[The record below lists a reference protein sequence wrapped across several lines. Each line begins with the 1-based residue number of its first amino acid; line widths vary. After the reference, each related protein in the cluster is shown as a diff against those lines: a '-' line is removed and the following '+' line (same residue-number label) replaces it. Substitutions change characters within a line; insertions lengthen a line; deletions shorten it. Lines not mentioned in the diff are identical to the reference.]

1 MSSVTTAAPRK
12 VRAASS
18 LLSNWATAWAGLSNG
33 RKWTFTTIMALFLSL
48 LVELFVFNYSALF
61 FDEERYPH
69 QVITLPMHKQLKRP
83 MAVLGPKNNGL
94 TLSDLNVPVKT
105 VYLQM
110 GYGGRTLLK
119 GQLYLKD
126 DARAYAYS
134 PVASINVVPIAERD
148 DSGINVLTGRFEN
161 DGWGSPQEVA
171 ETYLQVWPK
180 GNVHELRLEFADL
193 TGEVGLLA
201 LELNKPLP
209 VDISLIRLAFMT
221 MALLLLY
228 TVACTAV
235 RQQVIAV
242 SSRSYRSLNRAVFA
256 AALAL
261 ATFIFVAMSPWFSN
275 ADFGF
280 KFTSL
285 GFMAYG
291 TPGEALLLPMP
302 ETEEQITN
310 TDAYTQLLDAFLK
323 GQLNID
329 VPADSRLEYMDNTYD
344 TTERLVKNIPFLFDR
359 AYYEGKYYPYFGVTP
374 LFLIYLPIYLITG
387 MVPAMALATYIATIM
402 ALSGLHL
409 GSTKLAEL
417 LVERVNPLLFVIL
430 KLTFYAAS
438 IMFLVQIIFSFYA
451 LPYLTCCAC
460 LGIVLWA
467 LPSVARLA
475 QYYARPVGAPL
486 VVPTAGQ
493 TSCPSAGQA
502 SGPAALK
509 TSVKE
514 LLGLYGP
521 LVLMGLGIVGIAG
534 ARPVLVLFV
543 MCLVPPVAWF
553 LWRSTVELKVKLAA
567 TAAVGVPV
575 LIGVILLMAYN
586 YLRFDSITEFGQFKQ
601 FTSMDNNQGHFQWS
615 FEYMKSVL
623 FHGFFENFQS
633 SSQFPYIWPNN
644 TFNENLGK
652 LSQSAGA
659 PRVGIFAFPYFW
671 LLPLVIVLIKRYRSC
686 SPVLS
691 KAGLKDASQ
700 EGTFKCWLVWG
711 MVATLAVSPLG
722 QIIGAFSA
730 GTTVRY
736 ISDYTMMW
744 TFLVFLAV
752 LQLNFADSKSA
763 MGLGV
768 GSCTGTLRTSLC
780 SSSTLLAS
788 GTLQSAGCGA
798 GARDVVNFRALSY
811 LAVLSICLWTLLEH
825 SFMVFAGDRN
835 AVLFSQQP
843 ELWVLLSRI
852 FAPLSVAF

>member
-1 MSSVTTAAPRK
+1 MPSVTNVAPRSA
-12 VRAASS
+12 RAAAKHQSS
-18 LLSNWATAWAGLSNG
+18 LVSAWTSAWAALSCG
-33 RKWTFTTIMALFLSL
+33 RKWTLVTAMALFLSL
-48 LVELFVFNYSALF
+48 VVELFVFNYSALF

-69 QVITLPMHKQLKRP
+69 QVITLPQHEQLKRS
-83 MAVLGPKNNGL
+83 MAVLGPKNNSL
-94 TLSDLNVPVKT
+94 TLSDVNLPVKS

-134 PVASINVVPIAERD
+134 LVASIHIVPIAERD

-161 DGWGSPQEVA
+161 DGWGSPQEVS

-180 GNVHELRLEFADL
+180 GKVHELRLEFAEL
-193 TGEVGLLA
+193 RSEVGILA

-209 VDISLIRLAFMT
+209 VDVSLIRLTLMT
-221 MALLLLY
+221 MVLILAY
-228 TVACTAV
+228 TLACTKA
-235 RQQVIAV
+235 RQHVIAV
-242 SSRSYRSLNRAVFA
+242 ESRTYRWLNRAVLA

-275 ADFGF
+275 ADYGF

-291 TPGEALLLPMP
+291 TPSEVLLLPMP

-374 LFLIYLPIYLITG
+374 LFLIYLPVYLITG

-402 ALSGLHL
+402 ALVGLHL
-409 GSTKLAEL
+409 GSTKLTEL
-417 LVERVNPLLFVIL
+417 FVERVNPLLFITL
-430 KLTFYAAS
+430 KLAFYAAS
-438 IMFLVQIIFSFYA
+438 NMFLIQVFFSFYA

-467 LPSVARLA
+467 LPSVERLV
-475 QYYARPVGAPL
+475 QYYTR
-486 VVPTAGQ
+486 
-493 TSCPSAGQA
+493 
-502 SGPAALK
+502 PAAPAERQSSDSAMLN
-509 TSVKE
+509 SVKE
-514 LLGLYGP
+514 LLGIYAP
-521 LVLMGLGIVGIAG
+521 LVLMGVSIVGIAG
-534 ARPVLVLFV
+534 SRPVLVLFA
-543 MCLVPPVAWF
+543 MCLVPPIAWF
-553 LWRSTVELKVKLAA
+553 LWRSSVKFKVKLAA

-575 LIGVILLMAYN
+575 LIGAILLMAYN

-644 TFNENLGK
+644 TLDENLGN
-652 LSQSAGA
+652 LSQSAVA
-659 PRVGIFAFPYFW
+659 PRAGLFAFPYFW
-671 LLPLVIVLIKRYRSC
+671 LLPLVIVLIKSYQTTS
-686 SPVLS
+686 LAAS
-691 KAGLKDASQ
+691 KALPQAERSVFAFKHLLIWGLAA
-700 EGTFKCWLVWG
+700 TIV
-711 MVATLAVSPLG
+711 VAPVG

-730 GTTVRY
+730 GTTMRY

-744 TFLVFLAV
+744 TYLGILAV
-752 LQLNFADSKSA
+752 LQLNFADAS
-763 MGLGV
+763 LGV
-768 GSCTGTLRTSLC
+768 GA
-780 SSSTLLAS
+780 SS
-788 GTLQSAGCGA
+788 
-798 GARDVVNFRALSY
+798 VNFRALSY
-811 LAVLSICLWTLLEH
+811 LVILAICLVTLTEH
-825 SFMVFAGDRN
+825 SFLVFSGDPN
-835 AVLFSQQP
+835 AVIFSQQP

>member
-1 MSSVTTAAPRK
+1 MSSVTSAAPRK

-33 RKWTFTTIMALFLSL
+33 RKWTFTTVIALFLAL
-48 LVELFVFNYSALF
+48 VVELFVFNYSALL

-69 QVITLPMHKQLKRP
+69 QVITLPMHEQLKRP

-94 TLSDLNVPVKT
+94 TLSDLNVPLKS

-134 PVASINVVPIAERD
+134 PVASINIVPIAERD

-171 ETYLQVWPK
+171 ETYLLVWPK
-180 GNVHELRLEFADL
+180 GKVHELRLEFADL
-193 TGEVGLLA
+193 RSEVGILA

-209 VDISLIRLAFMT
+209 IDISLIRLVLMT
-221 MALLLLY
+221 MAFLLVY
-228 TVACTAV
+228 TLACTNV
-235 RQQVIAV
+235 RQHVIFV
-242 SSRSYRSLNRAVFA
+242 SSRSYRYLNRAVFA

-261 ATFIFVAMSPWFSN
+261 ATFIFVAMGPWFSN

-291 TPGEALLLPMP
+291 TPSEVLLLPMP

-329 VPADSRLEYMDNTYD
+329 VTADSRLEYMDNTYD
-344 TTERLVKNIPFLFDR
+344 TTERLAKNIPFLFDR
-359 AYYEGKYYPYFGVTP
+359 AYFDGKYYPYFGVTP
-374 LFLIYLPIYLITG
+374 LFLIYLPIYFITG
-387 MVPAMALATYIATIM
+387 MAPAMALATYIATIM
-402 ALSGLHL
+402 ALVGLHL
-409 GSTKLAEL
+409 GSTKLTEL
-417 LVERVNPLLFVIL
+417 FVERVNPLLFITL
-430 KLTFYAAS
+430 KLAFYAAS
-438 IMFLVQIIFSFYA
+438 NMFLIQVFFSFYA

-467 LPSVARLA
+467 LPSVVRLA
-475 QYYARPVGAPL
+475 QYYARPVAPA
-486 VVPTAGQ
+486 AGR
-493 TSCPSAGQA
+493 TL
-502 SGPAALK
+502 GPAALK
-509 TSVKE
+509 SSVKE
-514 LLGLYGP
+514 LLGIYAS
-521 LVLMGLGIVGIAG
+521 LVLMGVCIVGIAG
-534 ARPVLVLFV
+534 SRPVLVLFV
-543 MCLVPPVAWF
+543 MCLVPPIAWF
-553 LWRSTVELKVKLAA
+553 LWRSSVELKIKLAA

-575 LIGVILLMAYN
+575 LIGAILLMAYN

-644 TFNENLGK
+644 TLDENLGN

>member
-1 MSSVTTAAPRK
+1 MPSVTNVAPRSA
-12 VRAASS
+12 RAAAKHQSS
-18 LLSNWATAWAGLSNG
+18 LVSAWTSAWAALSCG
-33 RKWTFTTIMALFLSL
+33 RKWTLVTAMALFLSL
-48 LVELFVFNYSALF
+48 VVELFVFNYSSLF

-69 QVITLPMHKQLKRP
+69 QVITLPQHEQLKRS
-83 MAVLGPKNNGL
+83 MAVLGPKNNSL
-94 TLSDLNVPVKT
+94 TLSDVNLPVKS

-134 PVASINVVPIAERD
+134 LVASIHIVPIAERD

-161 DGWGSPQEVA
+161 DGWGSPQEVS

-180 GNVHELRLEFADL
+180 GKVHELRLEFAEL
-193 TGEVGLLA
+193 RSEVGILA

-209 VDISLIRLAFMT
+209 VDVSLIRLTLMT
-221 MALLLLY
+221 MVLILAY
-228 TVACTAV
+228 TLACTKA
-235 RQQVIAV
+235 RQHVIAV
-242 SSRSYRSLNRAVFA
+242 ESRTYRWLNRAVLA

-275 ADFGF
+275 ADYGF

-291 TPGEALLLPMP
+291 TPSEVLLLPMP

-374 LFLIYLPIYLITG
+374 LFLIYLPVYLITG

-402 ALSGLHL
+402 ALVGLHL
-409 GSTKLAEL
+409 GSTKLTEL
-417 LVERVNPLLFVIL
+417 FVERVNPLLFITL
-430 KLTFYAAS
+430 KLAFYAAS
-438 IMFLVQIIFSFYA
+438 NMFLIQVFFSFYA

-467 LPSVARLA
+467 LPSVERLV
-475 QYYARPVGAPL
+475 QYYTR
-486 VVPTAGQ
+486 
-493 TSCPSAGQA
+493 
-502 SGPAALK
+502 PAAPAERQSSDSAMLN
-509 TSVKE
+509 SVKE
-514 LLGLYGP
+514 LLGIYAP
-521 LVLMGLGIVGIAG
+521 LVLMGVSIVGIAG
-534 ARPVLVLFV
+534 SRPVLVLFA
-543 MCLVPPVAWF
+543 MCLVPPIAWF
-553 LWRSTVELKVKLAA
+553 LWRSSVKFKVKLAA

-575 LIGVILLMAYN
+575 LIGAILLMAYN

-644 TFNENLGK
+644 TLDENLGN
-652 LSQSAGA
+652 LSQSAVA
-659 PRVGIFAFPYFW
+659 PRAGLFAFPYFW
-671 LLPLVIVLIKRYRSC
+671 LLPLVIVLIKSYQTTS
-686 SPVLS
+686 LAAS
-691 KAGLKDASQ
+691 KALPQAERSVFAFKHLLIWGLAA
-700 EGTFKCWLVWG
+700 TIV
-711 MVATLAVSPLG
+711 VAPVG

-730 GTTVRY
+730 GTTMRY

-744 TFLVFLAV
+744 TYLGILAV
-752 LQLNFADSKSA
+752 LQLNFADAS
-763 MGLGV
+763 LGV
-768 GSCTGTLRTSLC
+768 GA
-780 SSSTLLAS
+780 SS
-788 GTLQSAGCGA
+788 
-798 GARDVVNFRALSY
+798 VNFRALSY
-811 LAVLSICLWTLLEH
+811 LVILAICLVTLTEH
-825 SFMVFAGDRN
+825 SFLVFSGDPN
-835 AVLFSQQP
+835 AVIFSQQP

>member
-1 MSSVTTAAPRK
+1 MTSITAAAQSSEQ
-12 VRAASS
+12 AASEPKLS
-18 LLSNWATAWAGLSNG
+18 PYFKLVLTKHGRQWSLVTIVALLLSLV
-33 RKWTFTTIMALFLSL
+33 
-48 LVELFVFNYSALF
+48 VELFVFNYSALF

-69 QVITLPMHKQLKRP
+69 QVITLPVHEQLKRP

-134 PVASINVVPIAERD
+134 PVASIHIVPIAERD
-148 DSGINVLTGRFEN
+148 DSGINPLTGRFEN
-161 DGWGSPQEVA
+161 DGWGSPQEVS
-171 ETYLQVWPK
+171 ENYLQLWPM
-180 GNVHELRLEFADL
+180 GNVHELRLEFAEL
-193 TGEVGLLA
+193 RSEVGILA

-209 VDISLIRLAFMT
+209 IDISLIRLLFMT
-221 MALLLLY
+221 MVLLLVY
-228 TVACTAV
+228 TLACTAV
-235 RQQVIAV
+235 RQQVILV
-242 SSRSYRSLNRAVFA
+242 SSRSYRYLNRAVFA
-256 AALAL
+256 SALAL

-275 ADFGF
+275 PDFGF

-291 TPGEALLLPMP
+291 TPSEVLLLPMP

-402 ALSGLHL
+402 ALVGLHL
-409 GSTKLAEL
+409 GSSKLTEF
-417 LVERVNPLLFVIL
+417 LVHQVNPLFFVIL
-430 KLTFYAAS
+430 KLAFYAAS
-438 IMFLVQIIFSFYA
+438 NMFLIQVFFSFYA

-467 LPSVARLA
+467 LPSVARLV
-475 QYYARPVGAPL
+475 QYYTR
-486 VVPTAGQ
+486 PTAPAERQ
-493 TSCPSAGQA
+493 SSDSAM
-502 SGPAALK
+502 LN
-509 TSVKE
+509 SVKE
-514 LLGLYGP
+514 LLGIYAP
-521 LVLMGLGIVGIAG
+521 LVLMGVSIVGIAG
-534 ARPVLVLFV
+534 SRPVLVLFA
-543 MCLVPPVAWF
+543 MCLVPPIAWF
-553 LWRSTVELKVKLAA
+553 LWRSSVKFKAKLAA

-575 LIGVILLMAYN
+575 LIGAILLMAYN
-586 YLRFDSITEFGQFKQ
+586 YLRFDSIMEFGQFKQ

-615 FEYMKSVL
+615 FEYIKSVL

-633 SSQFPYIWPNN
+633 SSQFPYVLPNS
-644 TFNENLGK
+644 TLDENLGN
-652 LSQSAGA
+652 LSQSLDS

-671 LLPLVIVLIKRYRSC
+671 LLSVVLLSIKRYS
-686 SPVLS
+686 SQSYLAYNQKLAQIEGYELS
-691 KAGLKDASQ
+691 S
-700 EGTFKCWLVWG
+700 FKRLLVWG
-711 MVATLAVSPLG
+711 LAATIGAVFIG
-722 QIIGAFSA
+722 QIISAFSA
-730 GTTVRY
+730 GTTMRY

-744 TFLVFLAV
+744 SYLVLLAV
-752 LQLNFADSKSA
+752 LQLNFADSA
-763 MGLGV
+763 LDHGAQH
-768 GSCTGTLRTSLC
+768 
-780 SSSTLLAS
+780 SSSCANV
-788 GTLQSAGCGA
+788 SAG
-798 GARDVVNFRALSY
+798 VVNFRALSY
-811 LAVLSICLWTLLEH
+811 LAVMAICLVTLVEH
-825 SFMVFAGDRN
+825 SCLVFSSDPN
-835 AVLFSQQP
+835 VVIFSQQP

>member
-1 MSSVTTAAPRK
+1 
-12 VRAASS
+12 
-18 LLSNWATAWAGLSNG
+18 
-33 RKWTFTTIMALFLSL
+33 
-48 LVELFVFNYSALF
+48 
-61 FDEERYPH
+61 
-69 QVITLPMHKQLKRP
+69 
-83 MAVLGPKNNGL
+83 
-94 TLSDLNVPVKT
+94 
-105 VYLQM
+105 M

-134 PVASINVVPIAERD
+134 LVASIHIVPIAERD

-161 DGWGSPQEVA
+161 DGWGSPQEVS

-180 GNVHELRLEFADL
+180 GKVHELRLEFAEL
-193 TGEVGLLA
+193 RSEVGILA

-209 VDISLIRLAFMT
+209 VDVSLIRLTLMT
-221 MALLLLY
+221 MVLILAY
-228 TVACTAV
+228 TLACTKA
-235 RQQVIAV
+235 RQHVIAV
-242 SSRSYRSLNRAVFA
+242 ESRTYRWLNRAVLA

-275 ADFGF
+275 ADYGF

-291 TPGEALLLPMP
+291 TPSEVLLLPMP

-374 LFLIYLPIYLITG
+374 LFLIYLPVYLITG

-402 ALSGLHL
+402 ALVGLHL
-409 GSTKLAEL
+409 GSTKLTEL
-417 LVERVNPLLFVIL
+417 FVERVNPLLFITL
-430 KLTFYAAS
+430 KLAFYAAS
-438 IMFLVQIIFSFYA
+438 NMFLIQVFFSFYA

-467 LPSVARLA
+467 LPSVERLV
-475 QYYARPVGAPL
+475 QYYTR
-486 VVPTAGQ
+486 
-493 TSCPSAGQA
+493 
-502 SGPAALK
+502 PAAPAERQSSDSAMLN
-509 TSVKE
+509 SVKE
-514 LLGLYGP
+514 LLGIYAP
-521 LVLMGLGIVGIAG
+521 LVLMGVSIVGIAG
-534 ARPVLVLFV
+534 SRPVLVLFA
-543 MCLVPPVAWF
+543 MCLVPPIAWF
-553 LWRSTVELKVKLAA
+553 LWRSSVKFKVKLAA

-575 LIGVILLMAYN
+575 LIGAILLMAYN